1 MKLPV
6 NFYKPLAIGAPQ
18 PLRELPV
25 RPERMIHFFPP
36 HIEKI
41 RAKAPETARQCDVM
55 CGNLEDAI
63 PIDAKDA
70 ARAGFIELLAS
81 HDFGDTAVWVRINA
95 LNTPWVLD
103 DLEQIIKQLNKIIEV
118 IKVRDLNAEGS
129 VIRELCLIKTHVTSE
144 RSRSEIIQYANIFR
158 GRIVDAGPENLT
170 LEITGTP
177 EKIDALIDLLR
188 GFGIKEI
195 SRTGPTAISRGSKTI

>member
-1 MKLPV
+1 MEDQRSHIISALVLHRPGVLQRVAGLFTRRGFNIDSITVGPSEKDG
-6 NFYKPLAIGAPQ
+6 LA
-18 PLRELPV
+18 
-25 RPERMIHFFPP
+25 RMTI
-36 HIEKI
+36 ISTGDDKI
-41 RAKAPETARQCDVM
+41 
-55 CGNLEDAI
+55 
-63 PIDAKDA
+63 
-70 ARAGFIELLAS
+70 
-81 HDFGDTAVWVRINA
+81 
-95 LNTPWVLD
+95 
-103 DLEQIIKQLNKIIEV
+103 LEQIIKQLNKIIEV

-129 VIRELCLIKTHVTSE
+129 VIRELCLIKTHATSE

-177 EKIDALIDLLR
+177 DKIDALIDLLR

>member
-1 MKLPV
+1 MRYPIDILP
-6 NFYKPLAIGAPQ
+6 
-18 PLRELPV
+18 RELEV
-25 RPERMIHFFPP
+25 ISVDEQRSHIISAIVLHRPGVLQRVAGLFTRRGFNIDSITVGPSEQDGLARMTI
-36 HIEKI
+36 ISKGDDKI
-41 RAKAPETARQCDVM
+41 
-55 CGNLEDAI
+55 
-63 PIDAKDA
+63 
-70 ARAGFIELLAS
+70 
-81 HDFGDTAVWVRINA
+81 
-95 LNTPWVLD
+95 
-103 DLEQIIKQLNKIIEV
+103 LEQITKQLNKIIEV
-118 IKVRDLNAEGS
+118 IKVRDLDAEGT